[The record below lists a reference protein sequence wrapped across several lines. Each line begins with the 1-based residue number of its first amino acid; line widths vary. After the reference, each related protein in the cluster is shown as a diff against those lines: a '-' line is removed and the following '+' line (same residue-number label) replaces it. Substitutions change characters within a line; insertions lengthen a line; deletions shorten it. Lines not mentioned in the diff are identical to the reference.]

1 MIAQVGASA
10 ALTGLIFVSVSINLT
25 KIIGLTLLPS
35 RALTSLL
42 MLLTVLVVSSLML
55 VPGQPLRLIGTE
67 VLVLAVV
74 VWYLIVRLERV
85 SWRDAAPE
93 HRRHVRRMIIV
104 DQVALVPYFV
114 AGILTLAAKERGLY
128 WLVPAILL
136 SFVKALMDAW
146 VLLVE
151 INR

>member
-25 KIIGLTLLPS
+25 KILGLPLLPS

-42 MLLTVLVVSSLML
+42 MLLTVLVISSLML
-55 VPGQPLRLIGTE
+55 VPGQSLRLIGTE
-67 VLVLAVV
+67 VLTLVLL
-74 VWYLIVRLERV
+74 VWYLTLQLELV
-85 SWRDAAPE
+85 SWRAAAPE
-93 HRRHVRRMIIV
+93 HRRHVRRMIVV
-104 DQVALVPYFV
+104 DQVAIVPYVV
-114 AGILTLAAKERGLY
+114 AGGLLVATKESGFY